1 MDEDLIYLILYS
13 IAFIGCYVYFLLK
26 MKKHTIG
33 VNLLLIYAIS
43 SFTTIYFYLNT
54 SQDIGKIYGEALIYL
69 FGAFMVCFYP
79 LLNFDETRIK
89 RISITSRGHKFIV
102 YTSAFLALIMW
113 EGTFEVFRNCLDIS
127 ASQLASIYDKQET
140 GSNLRL
146 SWIGGKIIMITNA
159 FEFLLPIFVFYLLQ
173 YRKKYLLIIIGLS
186 LGILSF
192 ILMAYANA
200 QRISIVKTILYLFLV
215 FLVFR
220 PFLDY
225 RIYRVIK
232 YIGVSVGGLLLLIII
247 VTTLVRYND
256 KDNVSIDIWTWVSL
270 YTGEGHLR
278 FAEII
283 WGKLKIWSVGDNCF
297 ALIKDI
303 LGFPTFTDNW
313 SRREYWE
320 IRQGIP
326 TYIFYT
332 YIGDWVADLGY
343 LLTFVWCFVIQ
354 KIQFFLLP
362 SKSKNTITIEKL
374 ILLLLIW
381 QFFYLGFTFYIYK
394 PYAVQLN
401 VLFAVFFC
409 IILRLTRFYKSNS
422 YEKK

>member
-1 MDEDLIYLILYS
+1 M
-13 IAFIGCYVYFLLK
+13 
-26 MKKHTIG
+26 
-33 VNLLLIYAIS
+33 
-43 SFTTIYFYLNT
+43 
-54 SQDIGKIYGEALIYL
+54 
-69 FGAFMVCFYP
+69 
-79 LLNFDETRIK
+79 
-89 RISITSRGHKFIV
+89 
-102 YTSAFLALIMW
+102 
-113 EGTFEVFRNCLDIS
+113 
-127 ASQLASIYDKQET
+127 
-140 GSNLRL
+140 
-146 SWIGGKIIMITNA
+146 
-159 FEFLLPIFVFYLLQ
+159 
-173 YRKKYLLIIIGLS
+173 LIIIGLS

-225 RIYRVIK
+225 RICRVIK

-401 VLFAVFFC
+401 VLFAVF
-409 IILRLTRFYKSNS
+409 LYYTSSN
-422 YEKK
+422 